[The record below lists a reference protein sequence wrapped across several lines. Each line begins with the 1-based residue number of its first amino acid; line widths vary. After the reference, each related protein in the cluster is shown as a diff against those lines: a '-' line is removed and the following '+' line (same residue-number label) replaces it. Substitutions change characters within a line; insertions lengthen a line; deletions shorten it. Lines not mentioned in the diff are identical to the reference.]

1 MQNIQQ
7 GLENLKRHIKI
18 APEAPGVYRM
28 LGEND
33 EVLYVGKAKNIKK
46 RIVAYSHFDK
56 LPIRLQRMVS
66 QIKRMEFIIVENEA
80 KALLMEN
87 ELIKELEPK
96 YNILLKDDKTFP
108 HLVIDVTSKFP
119 SLRKYRGK
127 RQDKNKYF
135 GPFASVTAVNS
146 VLDIVQKAF
155 LLRSCRD
162 GVFNNRQ
169 RPCLMYQIKR
179 CSAPCVGRIS
189 EEDYKLLVKEAID
202 FLEGKNTKLQE
213 ELSQQMN
220 EASERMD
227 YETALVLR
235 DRIRALASVQRGNN
249 VEYADIKSVDMIALV
264 RKNNLVCIQV
274 FFIRSGQNCGNAPYF
289 PKQIEDA
296 DDNEILEAFLSSF
309 YSSHIPPKEI
319 VLSQEIENKEFLEKA
334 LSTRINTYQK
344 GNKAHIINMVKAN
357 AEASIDRKIAEQAS
371 VKSNLEEMVKWF
383 DLPRIPQRIEIYDNS
398 HNQGTFA
405 IGAMVVATPDGFDK
419 KSYRQFN
426 IKESDFKH
434 RQEENDFKRYLE
446 ASSGARNSC
455 TPTYTQVSALRE
467 PPLSNSLKSFSEN
480 IEERYLEASSGAG
493 NSCTSTYTQVSA
505 LREPPLS
512 NSLKSFSENIEERHL
527 EASSGAGNSCT
538 PTYTQVSALREPPLS
553 NSLKSFSENIE
564 EHHLEASSGAGN
576 LSNQSANSSQKIIN
590 QDDFLMMKEVLLRR
604 FARMTP
610 ENKPDVIL
618 LDGGLGQL
626 HAVHEALKDFDLSGI
641 AIIAISKG
649 PDRNAGKEF
658 YHQLGKESFSLPFQS
673 PIAFYLQNLRDE
685 AHRFAI
691 GTHRARRAKSISKSR
706 LDEIEGIGAR
716 RKRDLLNYFGSVE
729 EISQSSVKDLQK
741 VEGISKK
748 TAEKIY
754 NYFHIS

>member
-1 MQNIQQ
+1 MSNIKQ
-7 GLENLKRHIKI
+7 GLEILKNNIKI

-28 LGEND
+28 LGED
-33 EVLYVGKAKNIKK
+33 DKVLYVGKAKNIKK
-46 RIVAYSHFDK
+46 RIVAYSHINK
-56 LPIRLQRMVS
+56 LPVRLQRMVS
-66 QIKRMEFIIVENEA
+66 EIKRMEFIIVENEA

-108 HLVIDVTSKFP
+108 HLMIDVESEYP
-119 SLRKYRGK
+119 CLRKYRGK

-135 GPFASVTAVNS
+135 GPFASVGAVNN
-146 VLDIVQKAF
+146 VVDILQKAF

-162 GVFNNRQ
+162 AVFNNRQ

-179 CSAPCVGRIS
+179 CSAPCVGKIS
-189 EEDYKLLVKEAID
+189 AEDYRLLVREAID
-202 FLEGKNTKLQE
+202 FLEGKNARIQE
-213 ELSQQMN
+213 ELSQKMQ
-220 EASERMD
+220 EASDNMD

-235 DRIRALASVQRGNN
+235 DRIRALTSVQQGNN
-249 VEYADIKSVDMIALV
+249 VEYADIKSVDMVALA
-264 RKNNLVCIQV
+264 RKGELVCIQV

-289 PKQIEDA
+289 PRQTEGASDE
-296 DDNEILEAFLSSF
+296 EILEAFLGSF
-309 YSSHIPPKEI
+309 YTTHIPPKEI
-319 VLSQEIENKEFLEKA
+319 VVSHQLENCVFLEEA
-334 LSTRINTYQK
+334 IGTRINTYQK
-344 GNKAHIINMVKAN
+344 GNKAQIMKNVLAN
-357 AEASIDRKIAEQAS
+357 AAASLDRRVAEQAS
-371 VKSNLEEMVKWF
+371 VKNNLDEMVKWF
-383 DLPRIPQRIEIYDNS
+383 GLPRIPQRIEIYDNS
-398 HNQGTFA
+398 HNQGSFA
-405 IGAMVVATPDGFDK
+405 IGAMVVATPEGFDK

-434 RQEENDFKRYLE
+434 RPA
-446 ASSGARNSC
+446 ASSDN
-455 TPTYTQVSALRE
+455 V
-467 PPLSNSLKSFSEN
+467 
-480 IEERYLEASSGAG
+480 
-493 NSCTSTYTQVSA
+493 
-505 LREPPLS
+505 
-512 NSLKSFSENIEERHL
+512 
-527 EASSGAGNSCT
+527 
-538 PTYTQVSALREPPLS
+538 
-553 NSLKSFSENIE
+553 
-564 EHHLEASSGAGN
+564 
-576 LSNQSANSSQKIIN
+576 KIIN

-604 FARMTP
+604 FAKMTP

-691 GTHRARRAKSISKSR
+691 GTHRARRAKSIYKSR
-706 LDEIEGIGAR
+706 LDEIEGIGGK

-729 EISQSSVKDLQK
+729 EISQAGVKDLQK
-741 VEGISKK
+741 VPGISKK

-754 NYFHIS
+754 NYFHF